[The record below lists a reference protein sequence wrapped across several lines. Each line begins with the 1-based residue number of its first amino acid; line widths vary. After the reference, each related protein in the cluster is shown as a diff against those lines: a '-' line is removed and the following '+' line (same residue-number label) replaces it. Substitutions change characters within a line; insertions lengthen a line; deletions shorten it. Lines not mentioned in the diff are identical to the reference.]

1 MAETANPAADGN
13 GHGAPRLIAPA
24 NCDGPEFP
32 RSLNLAQRTSL
43 PRRPIRPRVLLDSG
57 IVGSSDASL
66 RGRRLY
72 WLTAS
77 DEFGHTEVVADSLSL
92 RDLQWLALQYQR
104 EGWLVIDRTVGGRG
118 RRHHP

>member
-24 NCDGPEFP
+24 NCDGPELP
-32 RSLNLAQRTSL
+32 PSPNLVQRTL
-43 PRRPIRPRVLLDSG
+43 PPRRPIRPLVVLDSG
-57 IVGSSDASL
+57 MVDSSDASL

-72 WLTAS
+72 WLTAT
-77 DEFGHTEVVADSLSL
+77 DELGCTEVVADSLSL

-104 EGWLVIDRTVGGRG
+104 QGWHVIDRTAGGA
-118 RRHHP
+118 P